1 MTTRPLSS
9 DDFRKK
15 MAVSSKWA
23 YFDHAAVSPISL
35 PAQRAMRLWLEE
47 AGAEG
52 EVAWGHWVRRLQQI
66 RARAA
71 KMIGAETDEIALVPN
86 TTTGINLVADGFPWQ
101 EGDNIVTLS
110 NEFPTNLY
118 PWMNQ
123 KDRGIEV
130 RQIEI
135 DTATCNLQRIA
146 QACDAKTRIV
156 AISWVSF
163 SSGWRLDL
171 SEIVNLVHQKNAYL
185 FLDAIQGLGV
195 FPIDIRQ
202 TPVDFL
208 AADGHKWMMGPE
220 GAGIFFLQKQHLD
233 LLRPIG
239 VGWNSVVDSHNFSK
253 RELNL
258 RNTASRY
265 EGGSQNMVGFHALG
279 ASLDLFAE
287 LGLTSTASP
296 IADRISQ
303 VTELACERLQNIGAK
318 IFTAPIKKHQSGIL
332 SFEIPGRDPHELRRL
347 CLQTG
352 VVLACREERLRISPH
367 AYTSEADL
375 DRLIDALQ

>member
-1 MTTRPLSS
+1 
-9 DDFRKK
+9 
-15 MAVSSKWA
+15 
-23 YFDHAAVSPISL
+23 
-35 PAQRAMRLWLEE
+35 MRFWLEE

-52 EVAWGHWVRRLQQI
+52 EAAWGRWVRRLEQI
-66 RARAA
+66 RLRAA
-71 KMIGAETDEIALVPN
+71 AMIGAETDEIALVPN

-123 KDRGIEV
+123 KERGIEV
-130 RQIEI
+130 RQIKI
-135 DTATCNLQRIA
+135 DTATCNLQKIA

-171 SEIVNLVHQKNAYL
+171 NEIVNLVHQKNAYL

-239 VGWNSVVDSHNFSK
+239 VGWNSVIDSHDFSK

-258 RNTASRY
+258 RNAASRY
-265 EGGSQNMVGFHALG
+265 EGGSQNMAGFHALG

-303 VTELACERLQNIGAK
+303 VIELACERLRNIGAK
-318 IFTAPIKKHQSGIL
+318 ILTAPIKKHQSGII

-347 CLQTG
+347 CFQAG